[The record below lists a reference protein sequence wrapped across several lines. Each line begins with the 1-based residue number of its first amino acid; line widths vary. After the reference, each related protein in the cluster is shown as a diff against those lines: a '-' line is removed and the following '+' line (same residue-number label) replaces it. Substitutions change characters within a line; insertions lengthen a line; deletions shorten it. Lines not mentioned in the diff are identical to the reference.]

1 MTGTPVAAVE
11 VAHLVK
17 RYRGARRNAVDDISF
32 DVPEGQLFCILGPNG
47 AGKTTTVSIL
57 TTTLAPTSGR
67 VRIAGRDLESQ
78 QAQVRGELGVVCQQ
92 PSLDLNL
99 TAEENIR
106 LHAVLYGLY
115 PWRPRYRLMP
125 ASYRREVQEM
135 ADVLDLSGSLGR
147 RARTLSGGQR
157 RRLEIVRALMH
168 RPRVLFL
175 DEPTAGLDPASR
187 RGLWA
192 YLRQERA
199 RSGVTVILTTHYL
212 EEAEAADSV
221 CVLAGGTI
229 IERGS
234 PAEVKERQLS
244 PQLVLDA
251 ADRAGL
257 RRELESLGVQVS
269 ARQVGANQPAGPLR
283 VPLNGRGA
291 QDIIASV
298 RTNLTRFQIAEPTL
312 EDAYLLLL
320 ERAGARER
328 GPGIMSAQA
337 DAGPGPRA
345 ASPPVT
351 GPRRELSGLL
361 AIAQRD
367 VTKLLRDRPRLAVNL
382 AFPVLLIGG
391 LGAILQPTVGRVTG
405 LSAVTLAFTGVLAAS
420 LFQSAAAGMI
430 SIVEDRENDFSR
442 ELFVTPVSRL
452 TLVGGKVA
460 GETLVA
466 LCQGACIVVFALA
479 FGVRMSP
486 SQLALL
492 LGPCLACCLL
502 GGAFGLATIAVLPNQ
517 RSAMQIFQF
526 LIIPQYVLG
535 GVLVPLRDVPS
546 YLRVLAHA
554 MPMTYVVNLTRAA
567 YYAGTPVYRL
577 AASGSPLLDAAV
589 IVILFVVL
597 LTAGAA
603 VFGYRERTR

>member
-1 MTGTPVAAVE
+1 MTGTRVAAVE

-47 AGKTTTVSIL
+47 AGKTTTVSML

-67 VRIAGRDLESQ
+67 IRIAGRDLGTQ

-135 ADVLDLSGSLGR
+135 AAVLDISASLGR

-234 PAEVKERQLS
+234 PAEVKARQLS

-269 ARQVGANQPAGPLR
+269 TDQTNAGQVSANQPAGPLR
-283 VPLNGRGA
+283 VPLNGRSA

-298 RTNLTRFQIAEPTL
+298 HTVLTRFQIAEPTL
-312 EDAYLLLL
+312 EDTYLLLL
-320 ERAGARER
+320 ERAGTLER
-328 GPGIMSAQA
+328 
-337 DAGPGPRA
+337 
-345 ASPPVT
+345 
-351 GPRRELSGLL
+351 
-361 AIAQRD
+361 
-367 VTKLLRDRPRLAVNL
+367 
-382 AFPVLLIGG
+382 
-391 LGAILQPTVGRVTG
+391 
-405 LSAVTLAFTGVLAAS
+405 
-420 LFQSAAAGMI
+420 
-430 SIVEDRENDFSR
+430 
-442 ELFVTPVSRL
+442 
-452 TLVGGKVA
+452 
-460 GETLVA
+460 
-466 LCQGACIVVFALA
+466 
-479 FGVRMSP
+479 
-486 SQLALL
+486 
-492 LGPCLACCLL
+492 
-502 GGAFGLATIAVLPNQ
+502 
-517 RSAMQIFQF
+517 
-526 LIIPQYVLG
+526 
-535 GVLVPLRDVPS
+535 
-546 YLRVLAHA
+546 
-554 MPMTYVVNLTRAA
+554 
-567 YYAGTPVYRL
+567 
-577 AASGSPLLDAAV
+577 
-589 IVILFVVL
+589 
-597 LTAGAA
+597 AGAP
-603 VFGYRERTR
+603 ERAGV